1 MIHPR
6 GVILDLDGTLRRGSE
21 PIPGAVN
28 AVRKLLSSDIRVCY
42 LTNNSTRTG
51 KETLDELMD
60 MGFPEAPMV
69 CSSQAASLLLKDRI
83 GSARCLVVGEQGLL
97 EELRTCGHRPS
108 MAGKGAKGPFDAVV
122 AGLDRAFDYGKLSE
136 ALDALRSGALFIAT
150 NEDPTLPIEGGGV
163 RPGAGAI
170 IHAIRTASGMVPLV
184 AGKPEPHST
193 LLAVKELGCIPRE
206 VMVIGDRADMD
217 ALAGKRA
224 GCMTALVMTGEKDP
238 GSEPEVQR
246 FDDISS
252 LVKELL
258 DEGR

>member
-51 KETLDELMD
+51 KETLDELME

-122 AGLDRAFDYGKLSE
+122 AGLDRSFDYRKLSE
-136 ALDALRSGALFIAT
+136 ALDALMSGAIFIAT
-150 NEDPTLPIEGGGV
+150 NEDPTLPVEGGRV

-170 IHAIRTASGMVPLV
+170 ISAIGKASGITPLV
-184 AGKPEPHST
+184 AGKPEPYST
-193 LLAVKELGCIPRE
+193 LLAVKELGCMPE
-206 VMVIGDRADMD
+206 DVLVIGDRPEMD

-224 GCMTALVMTGEKDP
+224 GCMTAVVMTGENDP
-238 GSEPEVQR
+238 EREPEVPR
-246 FDDISS
+246 FDDIAS
-252 LVKELL
+252 LVEELL
-258 DEGR
+258 DRKT